1 MAISSQKQKSG
12 HHHGILHIRVSQGT
26 KFYSKQF
33 LILRP
38 NLPKMGISCQKQK
51 K

>member
-33 LILRP
+33 
-38 NLPKMGISCQKQK
+38 
-51 K
+51 